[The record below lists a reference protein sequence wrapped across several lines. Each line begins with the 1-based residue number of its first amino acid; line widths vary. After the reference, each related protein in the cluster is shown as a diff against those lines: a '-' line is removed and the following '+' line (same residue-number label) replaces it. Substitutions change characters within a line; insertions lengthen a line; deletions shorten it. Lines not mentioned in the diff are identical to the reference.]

1 MQISS
6 PAENRIVVE
15 LSAQDMQEL
24 DITYDDMDY
33 SAIETRRVIWTVLDA
48 AGKVLGR
55 ELDPSRKMIIEAMP
69 LGSGGCVLCF
79 TMLETAVRA
88 KRPMLIKQAAN
99 LICDFDSLDGL
110 YNAVR
115 NCAADAEYMHSSL
128 YESNGKYRLIIN
140 TPFDM
145 KQLERHF
152 CEFAACRKCENLEA
166 DFTRE
171 HWNLIAESDA
181 IGTLTCRKNQL

>member
-15 LSAQDMQEL
+15 LSAKDMQEL
-24 DITYDDMDY
+24 DITYEDMDY

-69 LGSGGCVLCF
+69 LGTGGCVLCF
-79 TMLETAVRA
+79 TLLEAAVRA
-88 KRPMLIKQAAN
+88 KRPTLIKQAAN

-110 YNAVR
+110 YNAVQG
-115 NCAADAEYMHSSL
+115 CGTIGECTHSAL
-128 YESNGKYRLIIN
+128 YESGGRYRLIIN

-145 KQLERHF
+145 KRLERHF
-152 CEFAACRKCENLEA
+152 CEFSLCRKCENLEA

-171 HWNLIAESDA
+171 HWNLLAEGDA
-181 IGTLTCRKNQL
+181 IGALNQL

>member
-15 LSAQDMQEL
+15 LSAKDMQEL
-24 DITYDDMDY
+24 DITYEDMDY

-69 LGSGGCVLCF
+69 LGTGGCILCF
-79 TMLETAVRA
+79 TLLETAIRA
-88 KRPMLIKQAAN
+88 KRPTLIKQAAN
-99 LICDFDSLDGL
+99 LVCHFDSLDGL
-110 YNAVR
+110 YNAVQG
-115 NCAADAEYMHSSL
+115 CAADAEYMQSSL
-128 YESNGKYRLIIN
+128 YENNGKYRLIIS

-152 CEFAACRKCENLEA
+152 CEFAVCRKCENLEA

-171 HWNLIAESDA
+171 HWNLIAEGNA
-181 IGTLTCRKNQL
+181 IGTLNQL